1 MLAVPYFRPA
11 WLLAVPAALAVW
23 RARTAAKA
31 ALLFCVGALLLCYAG
46 LGLAA
51 TAATAAQGSSHV
63 AIGASSSFAIAD
75 FDGDRRPDL
84 ATAEIERS
92 DSRLARYLIRLQFTA
107 GPGQPGR
114 SGQFIGV
121 SGAFGLPQIS
131 AIDVNGD
138 RAMDLVLTATGQPQP
153 IAVLLND
160 GRGKFSLAKPS
171 DFPAAAWDSPWHWGL
186 ASLQFHDVAVVV
198 PTATP
203 PVGAG
208 AENSL
213 RAPAQL
219 AESRFLAS
227 RGFPTGPAHSSPLGR
242 APPQQA

>member
-1 MLAVPYFRPA
+1 MLAVPYFRLA

-31 ALLFCVGALLLCYAG
+31 ALLFCVGALLLCCAG

-107 GPGQPGR
+107 GPSQSGR

-138 RAMDLVLTATGQPQP
+138 HAMDLVLTATGQPQP
-153 IAVLLND
+153 IAILLND
-160 GRGKFSLAKPS
+160 GRGKFSLANPS
-171 DFPAAAWDSPWHWGL
+171 DFPAAAQESPWRWDSTNR
-186 ASLQFHDVAVVV
+186 SMQDVAVLIP
-198 PTATP
+198 PTAP
-203 PVGAG
+203 QADAQNARHSFVG
-208 AENSL
+208 
-213 RAPAQL
+213 RQL
-219 AESRFLAS
+219 ADSHFIAR
-227 RGFPTGPAHSSPLGR
+227 RGFPSDPLCSSPLGR
-242 APPQQA
+242 APPQLA